1 MFCKKCGSK
10 IDNDSLFCPVC
21 GSKVGPVARDN
32 YSSGGSINTPGATPG
47 RTAGPSTGGTP
58 GRTAGISTGATPG
71 RTPVAVQNNSRKSS
85 GKRSNKKRN
94 IAIIIALIVIL
105 SIICAVLAPSR
116 NKKKQQTGR
125 NGRNGSS
132 SYSVSSTRTT
142 TEHHTTATTEHTTA
156 ATTTEHHTTATT
168 TEHHTTA
175 TTTEHTTAAT
185 TEATTSQNTE
195 TATGTTTIMVYLVA
209 SDLESRGGAASA
221 DIQEI
226 IDAKP
231 AGNVNVI
238 VEAGGTTK
246 WQKDFGA
253 FENGKVVRAKVE
265 SGGVKKIKSLGKKN
279 MADPSELTD
288 FVKTTAKN
296 YPADRYIL
304 IMWDH
309 GGGVPISFGKDE
321 IFNDIMDIVDIT
333 NGLID
338 SGVHFQT
345 VIFDACL
352 MANLENAYC
361 AYNYADYLVGSEEVM
376 PSDGTYY
383 TGWINKIGGMKPSD
397 TSYLKN
403 ICDDYLKKTK
413 SNEGICI
420 SCIDLKKMVDV
431 YYAYLEYIRQAY
443 KDAIVNKGYVEYA
456 LARTHC
462 RIFPIIDGIDLKSFV
477 VRYPNSKSK
486 ALISAL
492 DEACIYKN
500 GDNRYNG
507 LTAYSPSNYGIKDIQ
522 NGQYYLDYTDGRQL
536 LKRLGYDE
544 DILSF
549 YDSFIS
555 ILCAGRQIDASK
567 MNWYRKDV
575 VSKLN
580 IPVIDESELIVSN
593 NTSGQPVIYIPD
605 DLKQTMD
612 YCEYHFK
619 CAVEGKSL
627 DFGSDIVLDE
637 KYDSEGNILVGSPPL
652 WLTDLKLDQAV
663 VFHTIFYYYDQNEF
677 FQIGF
682 IPALVNEKEAWIL
695 YVMNDSNPDGIMVGY
710 FDDENFDVTD
720 YMSSLDRYKKFKNSD
735 TVQYLLVTEGGSQ
748 YLTGN
753 TKQKVTDLSIAYKQ
767 LDLSN
772 DEQIDAQVTFYITVH
787 DVFGNTYDSE
797 PWTY

>member
-1 MFCKKCGSK
+1 MFCTKCGSK

-21 GSKVGPVARDN
+21 GSKVGPVTRDN
-32 YSSGGSINTPGATPG
+32 YSSGGSINTSGGTPGRTAGTSTGATPG
-47 RTAGPSTGGTP
+47 RTAGPL
-58 GRTAGISTGATPG
+58 TGATPG
-71 RTPVAVQNNSRKSS
+71 RTPAAVQSNSRSNSRKN
-85 GKRSNKKRN
+85 SNKKRN
-94 IAIIIALIVIL
+94 IAIIIALIVIF

-132 SYSVSSTRTT
+132 SYSASSTRAT

-156 ATTTEHHTTATT
+156 ATT

-209 SDLESRGGAASA
+209 SDLESGGGAASA

-253 FENGKVVRAKVE
+253 FEDGKVVRAKVE

-309 GGGVPISFGKDE
+309 GGLVPLSFGQDE
-321 IFNDIMDIVDIT
+321 IFNDMMDIVDIT
-333 NGLID
+333 NGLTD

-383 TGWINKIGGMKPSD
+383 TGWINKIGGMKPTD

-403 ICDDYLKKTK
+403 ICDDYLKRTK
-413 SNEGICI
+413 SNEDICI

-443 KDAIVNKGYVEYA
+443 KDAIENKGYVEYA

-462 RIFPIIDGIDLKSFV
+462 IIFPNIDGIDLKSFV

-492 DEACIYKN
+492 DAACIYKN

-507 LTAYSPSNYGIKDIQ
+507 LTAYSPSNYGIKDVQ
-522 NGQYYLDYTDGRQL
+522 NGQYYLSYTDGRQL

-544 DILSF
+544 DILLF

-555 ILCAGRQIDASK
+555 ILCAGRQMDASK
-567 MNWYRKDV
+567 MNWYNKDV
-575 VSKLN
+575 VSHLN
-580 IPVIDESELIVSN
+580 IPVIDESELVLSN

-612 YCEYHFK
+612 YCVYHMTVT
-619 CAVEGKSL
+619 VEGHEA
-627 DFGSDIVLDE
+627 DVGADVVMDD

-652 WLTDLKLDQAV
+652 WLFDHNLGFPVSFFSTL
-663 VFHTIFYYYDQNEF
+663 FYYDQNGF
-677 FQIGF
+677 LQIGF
-682 IPALVNEKEAWIL
+682 IPAFVNDEDAIIL
-695 YVMNDSNPDGIMVGY
+695 YVMDDSNPNGTPVGY
-710 FDDENFDVTD
+710 FIYEGFNIPDD
-720 YMSSLDRYKKFKNSD
+720 YMERIDLYKKFKNSD
-735 TVQYLLVTEGGSQ
+735 TVQYVYIANNEGKYFPMGS
-748 YLTGN
+748 
-753 TKQKVTDLSIAYKQ
+753 KFKATDLSIAYDE

-772 DEQIDAQVTFYITVH
+772 DEQNDMQVTFYITVH